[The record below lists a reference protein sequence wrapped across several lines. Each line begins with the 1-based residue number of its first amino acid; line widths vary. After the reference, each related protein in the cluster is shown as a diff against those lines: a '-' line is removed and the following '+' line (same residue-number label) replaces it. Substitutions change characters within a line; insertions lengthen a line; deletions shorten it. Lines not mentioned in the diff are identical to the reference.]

1 MGQQVKLVNGKFVAE
16 EVKGNSDPEAK
27 RHWYEIPDAQ
37 YQALLAVGK
46 QDGLDLAADTD
57 RGRTVKENRAVNTIT
72 NLVLED
78 FLAKRQQLEAKG
90 QPQPAAKAPAGAK

>member
-1 MGQQVKLVNGKFVAE
+1 MQIVKLVNGKFVAE
-16 EVKGNSDPEAK
+16 EVKGNSNPGEK

-46 QDGLDLAADTD
+46 RDGLDLDAEGD
-57 RGRTVKENRAVNTIT
+57 RGRTVKENRAVYTII
-72 NLVLED
+72 NLVLEE

-90 QPQPAAKAPAGAK
+90 QPQTAAKTSTGAK